1 MITSQY
7 TTRYFNITVRFLHMS
22 VLLKKTVGFSNH
34 MSRNHTVFK
43 NFKTK
48 DMESPL
54 SPELSDMLT
63 QWSRHT
69 EVGIKMLDVIAL
81 RILADFSSRELFY
94 KAKPFF
100 IGALLNG
107 LSDEEIAVYSE
118 AIPRKQNLR
127 NDVNKEKKKK
137 KKLICDR
144 LEMKWHRILLKCFPP
159 VEVLY
164 FIVFIDLLIVYY
176 RM

>member
-1 MITSQY
+1 MRLINEWLKTK
-7 TTRYFNITVRFLHMS
+7 TVNCGYS
-22 VLLKKTVGFSNH
+22 TKTVGFPDMWSG
-34 MSRNHTVFK
+34 NHTVFK

-69 EVGIKMLDVIAL
+69 EVGISMLEAIAL
-81 RILADFSSRELFY
+81 RILADFSSREIFY

-107 LSDEEIAVYSE
+107 MTDEEIALYSE

-159 VEVLY
+159 VEVSY
-164 FIVFIDLLIVYY
+164 FIVFIDLLSIL
-176 RM
+176 